1 MAIDKDIPTRTAI
14 EITYARTGITL
25 HERTR
30 HAVKDKDGQI
40 FITYDNIVS
49 YVGQDAID
57 YLNKLK
63 DTSAS
68 SQARLDRRIASNDE
82 METERQGD
90 IDFINEQ
97 IAEIEAL
104 L

>member
-14 EITYARTGITL
+14 EITYARIGSTL

-30 HAVKDKDGQI
+30 HAVKDTDGQI
-40 FITYDNIVS
+40 FITYDNLVS

-68 SQARLDRRIASNDE
+68 SQARLDTREALNRE
-82 METERQGD
+82 METEKQED

>member
-1 MAIDKDIPTRTAI
+1 MAIDKDIATRTAI

-30 HAVKDKDGQI
+30 HAVKDKDGVV

-63 DTSAS
+63 DTSVAS
-68 SQARLDRRIASNDE
+68 QTKLDRRIASNDE
-82 METERQGD
+82 RETEKQED
-90 IDFINEQ
+90 IDFLNEQ
-97 IAEIEAL
+97 ITEIETL
-104 L
+104 I

>member
-1 MAIDKDIPTRTAI
+1 MAIDKDIATRTAI
-14 EITYARTGITL
+14 EITYARTGNTL

-30 HAVKDKDGQI
+30 HAVKDKDGVI
-40 FITYDNIVS
+40 FITNDNIVS

-57 YLNKLK
+57 YLNSLK
-63 DTSAS
+63 DTSAA
-68 SQARLDRRIASNDE
+68 SQTKLDRRIASNDE
-82 METERQGD
+82 RETEKQED

-104 L
+104 I

>member
-1 MAIDKDIPTRTAI
+1 MPIEKDLRTRTAI
-14 EITYARTGITL
+14 EITYARSGNTL

-30 HAVKDKDGQI
+30 HAVKDISGVI
-40 FITYDNIVS
+40 FITYDNLVS
-49 YVGQDAID
+49 YVGAEAIG

-68 SQARLDRRIASNDE
+68 SQARLDSREASNRE
-82 METERQGD
+82 SEEEKQED

-97 IAEIEAL
+97 IVEIEAL

>member
-1 MAIDKDIPTRTAI
+1 MAIEKDIATRTAI
-14 EITYARTGITL
+14 EITYVRTGNTL

-30 HAVKDKDGQI
+30 HAVKDTTGQI
-40 FITYDNIVS
+40 FITYDNLVS
-49 YVGQDAID
+49 YVGQEAID

-63 DTSAS
+63 NTSTS
-68 SQARLDRRIASNDE
+68 SQARLDSKEASNRE
-82 METERQGD
+82 RETEKQED

-97 IAEIEAL
+97 IEEIEAL